1 MKLYIFF
8 HIQLMMTQI
17 CMLSVKK
24 SLKNL
29 YTRIGFIIVN
39 IFVMTYNVRTIAMNP
54 EDGDS

>member
-39 IFVMTYNVRTIAMNP
+39 IFVMTYNVRTTAMNP